1 MYQSLDQITEVRS
14 RQVRASRPIVAT
26 REAKTHMMTPPFLI
40 TCLEEERQKQNQGE
54 GAVQSQKKRRV
65 LGRPINIPTC
75 TSVNLN

>member
-40 TCLEEERQKQNQGE
+40 TCLEEERQKQNQE
-54 GAVQSQKKRRV
+54 GAVQSQKKRV